1 MANDVKPRQQ
11 FVVRS
16 YKCRDFQLSGSTS
29 AFNWKKSTC
38 SPPSWIPQKME
49 VLHFK
54 QNIRLKGWFLS
65 IPNGL
70 VIKKD
75 FTSHMIIGHTRELS
89 NKKKKKHRGS
99 STIWSCFAQSS
110 NVDGKRRTWTL
121 ESGHVT
127 SGRLRSH
134 VFRDKCGSKTPLCIS
149 PPCSVN
155 GFK

>member
-54 QNIRLKGWFLS
+54 QNIRLKDWFLS

-89 NKKKKKHRGS
+89 NKKKKSIEGVQLSEAALPKVQTWTANGERER
-99 STIWSCFAQSS
+99 WSLVMWLLDVCGHTFLGT
-110 NVDGKRRTWTL
+110 NVDLKL
-121 ESGHVT
+121 
-127 SGRLRSH
+127 
-134 VFRDKCGSKTPLCIS
+134 
-149 PPCSVN
+149 PCVSLHPAV
-155 GFK
+155 